1 MKITFVHRGRENL
14 AIEYLSAILKKAGH
28 SVSLAYDHGL
38 FSTEDN
44 LFYIPILEKIFSQK
58 NEVLKAIE
66 KSNPDVVAFSVYTG
80 TYRWCCEIAKE
91 VKKKFKLPVIF
102 GGIHPTLVP
111 EICLNN
117 GFVDFVIVGEGEE
130 TILEF
135 ANGMPLE
142 KIKNL
147 CYRKNGKI
155 MKNELH
161 PPYDLERLPLPDKN
175 IFEKDVVMKDD
186 YMLMAS
192 RGCIFNCTYCCES
205 FNNKLYG
212 KYYRRRS
219 VESII
224 SELIFM
230 KKKYNFTEVM
240 FYDSLFF
247 TDKIWLK
254 ELLEKYKKEIA
265 VPFRC
270 FGKTDFVTEELAEIL
285 KDGGCYCIEFGMQT
299 LNENIKRNILG
310 RTESTE
316 KAKNT
321 FLICDKYGLRYDIDH
336 MFGLPG
342 ETENDHIE
350 GARFYSQFKYLN
362 RIKTFNLTCF
372 PNIAI
377 SDYLS
382 EKEKQDIENGHSCD
396 FFHTNLIKDKNLKQ
410 SAEIFKK
417 IYKIIPVIPAV
428 LLETV
433 LKYRKTFKFIP
444 LFVILFLQILVAVK
458 GKDKR
463 FWIYFKYYPLRIKR
477 ALLK

>member
-14 AIEYLSAILKKAGH
+14 GIEYLSAILKKAGH
-28 SVSLAYDHGL
+28 KVSLAYDHGL

-44 LFYIPILEKIFSQK
+44 LFYIPVLEKIFSQK
-58 NEVLKAIE
+58 NEVLKTIE
-66 KSNPDVVAFSVYTG
+66 KSNPDVIAFSVYTG
-80 TYRWCCEIAKE
+80 TYKWCCDIAKE
-91 VKKKFKLPVIF
+91 IKERFELPIIF
-102 GGIHPTLVP
+102 GGVHPTLIP
-111 EICLNN
+111 EICLSNDS
-117 GFVDFVIVGEGEE
+117 VDYVVVGEGEE
-130 TILEF
+130 ALLEY
-135 ANGMPLE
+135 ADGLPLE

-147 CYRKNGKI
+147 CYKKNGRI
-155 MKNELH
+155 MRNELR
-161 PPYDLERLPLPDKN
+161 PLYDLEKLPLPDKN
-175 IFEKDVVMKDD
+175 IFEKDVIMKDD

-219 VESII
+219 AESII
-224 SELIFM
+224 SELVFM
-230 KKKYNFTEVM
+230 KDRYDFQEVM

-247 TDKIWLK
+247 TDKKWLK

-270 FGKTDFVTEELAEIL
+270 FGKTDFLTEELAEIL

-316 KAKNT
+316 KAKNA
-321 FLICDKYGLRYDIDH
+321 FLICDKYALRYDIDH

-350 GARFYSQFKYLN
+350 GARFYSSLKYLN
-362 RIKTFNLTCF
+362 RLKCHNLTYF
-372 PNIAI
+372 PNLKITG
-377 SDYLS
+377 YLS
-382 EKEKQDIENGHSCD
+382 DDEKIDISNGKISN
-396 FFHTNLIKDKNLKQ
+396 FFHNPSPKN
-410 SAEIFKK
+410 EIFLK
-417 IYKIIPVIPAV
+417 IYKIIPIIPTV
-428 LLETV
+428 LLKTV

-444 LFVILFLQILVAVK
+444 LFVIMFLQLVVAIK

-463 FWIYFKYYPLRIKR
+463 FWIYLKYYPLRIKK